1 MYYRYKIALPMKR
14 QLFLQRILGLLLS
27 KYEIR
32 KIRVN
37 LVENFFTESG
47 ATKIVA
53 ECFTNRLRK
62 SFFIKKLFRFKIKK
76 IDIDILF

>member
-1 MYYRYKIALPMKR
+1 MYYRYKIALRMKR
-14 QLFLQRILGLLLS
+14 QLFLQRILGLPLS

-32 KIRVN
+32 VN
-37 LVENFFTESG
+37 LGEFFFTESG